1 MEKIK
6 GIISVVAK
14 TGGIRIDDSETW
26 YNPKGNA
33 VKYVKPELKGKEVEI
48 TLVEN
53 STDFNFISVIGG
65 STGANTEATG
75 GFKGKGTSNYT
86 PRNYGSESVKIYKQ
100 VALKCA
106 TELCANDK
114 IDVEAILKQAKMFTD
129 WIVED

>member
-1 MEKIK
+1 MEKIR

-65 STGANTEATG
+65 TTGANTEATG

-100 VALKCA
+100 VGLKCA
-106 TELCANDK
+106 SLLCAHGKIELDK
-114 IDVEAILKQAKMFTD
+114 IKDKAKEFTD
-129 WIVED
+129 WIKED

>member
-65 STGANTEATG
+65 ATGTNTGATE

-86 PRNYGSESVKIYKQ
+86 PRNYGSESIKIYKQ

-114 IDVEAILKQAKMFTD
+114 IAVEAILEKAKEFTD
-129 WIVED
+129 WIKED